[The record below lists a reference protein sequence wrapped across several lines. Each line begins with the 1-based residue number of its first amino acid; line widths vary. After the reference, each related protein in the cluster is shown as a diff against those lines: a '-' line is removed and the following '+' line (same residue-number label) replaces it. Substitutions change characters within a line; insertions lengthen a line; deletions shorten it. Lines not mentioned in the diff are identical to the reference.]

1 MRVAVIGGGAAGFF
15 TAINIAEKNTKAR
28 IVIFEKTSKLLSKVK
43 VSGGGRCNVTNGS
56 NKPSDLIDF
65 YPRGGK
71 KLYKPFEAF
80 TTSNM
85 QRWLSERGVNTHEE
99 EDKRVFPATNNSQTV
114 IDLFLRRCQELKI
127 EIRKS
132 TDVKDLS
139 LLDGRWQVNHEIFD
153 KVVTATGSSEKSWK
167 WLESLGLDLSP
178 RVPSLFTFN
187 IKDERIAGLYGLSFP
202 SAHIKITKSKFQ
214 ESGPLLITHWGL
226 SGPAVL
232 KLSSI
237 AAVQLSDI
245 QYNFQIIV
253 NFLGL
258 KPEEFRSWW
267 QDQVSNNPK
276 KSIGNLKVPHCP
288 SRFWQNLLQLLD
300 ISLDKKIAE
309 IGKKDLNRIVEQ
321 LTQANFTVKGKSTF
335 KDEFVTAGGIE
346 LNEINLETM
355 ESRKFPGLYFAGEV
369 LNIDALTGGFNFQA
383 CWTGGWLISEDL
395 KD

>member
-43 VSGGGRCNVTNGS
+43 VSGGGRCNVTNGR

-202 SAHIKITKSKFQ
+202 
-214 ESGPLLITHWGL
+214 
-226 SGPAVL
+226 
-232 KLSSI
+232 
-237 AAVQLSDI
+237 
-245 QYNFQIIV
+245 
-253 NFLGL
+253 
-258 KPEEFRSWW
+258 
-267 QDQVSNNPK
+267 
-276 KSIGNLKVPHCP
+276 
-288 SRFWQNLLQLLD
+288 
-300 ISLDKKIAE
+300 
-309 IGKKDLNRIVEQ
+309 
-321 LTQANFTVKGKSTF
+321 
-335 KDEFVTAGGIE
+335 
-346 LNEINLETM
+346 
-355 ESRKFPGLYFAGEV
+355 
-369 LNIDALTGGFNFQA
+369 
-383 CWTGGWLISEDL
+383 
-395 KD
+395 